1 MSQGDEKIL
10 RIRNLNEAR
19 RSMISRRYR
28 DRAAEQSVLIDGDSP
43 HSAVKSSRNTDD
55 ETPSLNSRAN

>member
-19 RSMISRRYR
+19 YSMISRRYR
-28 DRAAEQSVLIDGDSP
+28 DRATRQWLIDEFP
-43 HSAVKSSRNTDD
+43 AVKNSRDTDD
-55 ETPSLNSRAN
+55 KMYKLVRSLSVAN